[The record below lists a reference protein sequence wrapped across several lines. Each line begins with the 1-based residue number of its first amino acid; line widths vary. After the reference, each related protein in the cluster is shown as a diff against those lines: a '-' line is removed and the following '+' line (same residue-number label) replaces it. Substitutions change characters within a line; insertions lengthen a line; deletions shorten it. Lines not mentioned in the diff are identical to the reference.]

1 MVIYA
6 ESYLIHHGIPGQK
19 WGVRRYQNPDGT
31 RTELQKKRIS
41 KDIEKANRQLR
52 INDRYRLEKKEKEN
66 NMAYNKKQKIRDK
79 EIVTKAAK
87 TVALPTASV
96 VSFISGPKATA
107 IVSAATKAAITKTS
121 MTTPLLMATKGFAVG
136 AGVGAGAGI
145 IAGLSAMSVKKLY
158 EKYGKNG
165 EKKANKIISKMEEEG
180 VNIYKNP
187 ADYGRIRLTGKL
199 PHAYQ
204 NRISTYRY
212 DTEKRD
218 NIEAETNVEA
228 STRDLKRMIR
238 QGKMREKENMHLK
251 KY

>member
-1 MVIYA
+1 MNVYA
-6 ESYLIHHGIPGQK
+6 ESYLMHHGVLGQK

-31 RTELQKKRIS
+31 RTALQKARLR
-41 KDIEKANRQLR
+41 KDLIKANKQVRKSD
-52 INDRYRLEKKEKEN
+52 NTRLE
-66 NMAYNKKQKIRDK
+66 DK
-79 EIVTKAAK
+79 ERFSNDAYYIRNNLRRRNVAVRNSRLAAAPVAGVTTILA
-87 TVALPTASV
+87 
-96 VSFISGPKATA
+96 GPG
-107 IVSAATKAAITKTS
+107 I
-121 MTTPLLMATKGFAVG
+121 G
-136 AGVGAGAGI
+136 AGAGAGAGI
-145 IAGLSAMSVKKLY
+145 IAGLSTMGYYKFKDIYSGRKGE
-158 EKYGKNG
+158 EK
-165 EKKANKIISKMEEEG
+165 ARKIISKIENEG
-180 VNIYKNP
+180 IDIYKNP
-187 ADYGRIRLTGKL
+187 ADYGRIRLTGKV